1 MNQKHYSVIESGVVI
16 ITVIAIGFVLSKAA
30 QVAIPFMLAFLLSLL
45 LSPVM
50 KLGAKHKLP
59 PGIAILS
66 ILIGFVAVCFPLG
79 IFISARLQGMM
90 EILPEYYNRL
100 IYIGQS
106 ILAKTS
112 IPKDFLVTFNWH
124 NTIGRYLSGMTGFFF
139 NWFSDLL
146 IVTVFLIFMLLE
158 YPHVEN
164 RLNMAFKGENAHK
177 AKEIGDK
184 IVYQISRYLRTLT
197 VISFVTGVCVW
208 LSLHLLGIDFALTW
222 GVLAFFLNFIP
233 TIGSILASIP
243 PILIALVQFYP
254 NWVPSVVILFS
265 LLSIQFIIGNII
277 TPKIM
282 GEALDLNPIVILI
295 SLLFWGL
302 LWGFSGALLA
312 VPITVVIKIICEN
325 IPQLHFI
332 NVLIGSAKERTEP
345 KEQE

>member
-1 MNQKHYSVIESGVVI
+1 MNQKNYSVIESGVVI

-50 KLGAKHKLP
+50 KLGIKYKLP
-59 PGIAILS
+59 PAIMVLGV
-66 ILIGFVAVCFPLG
+66 LIGFIAVCFPLG
-79 IFISARLQGMM
+79 IFLNARLQGTM

-100 IYIGQS
+100 LYIGQS
-106 ILAKTS
+106 ILVKTNM
-112 IPKDFLVTFNWH
+112 PKDFLATFNWH
-124 NTIGRYLSGMTGFFF
+124 NTVGRHVSGMTGFFLH
-139 NWFSDLL
+139 WFGDLL
-146 IVTVFLIFMLLE
+146 MITVFLIFMLLE
-158 YPHVEN
+158 YPHIEN
-164 RLNMAFKGENAHK
+164 RLNMAYRGGNASK
-177 AKEIGDK
+177 IKEIGNK
-184 IVYQISRYLRTLT
+184 IVYQISRYLQTLAI
-197 VISFVTGVCVW
+197 ISFVTGTCVW
-208 LSLHLLGIDFALTW
+208 LALRFLNIDFALTW

-254 NWVPSVVILFS
+254 NWVPSVIILFS
-265 LLSIQFIIGNII
+265 LLTIQFIIGNII

-282 GEALDLNPIVILI
+282 GDALDLNPIVILI

-302 LWGFSGALLA
+302 IWGFSGALLA

-332 NVLIGSAKERTEP
+332 NVLIGSAKEKTREDNH
-345 KEQE
+345 